1 MTTLLAWA
9 AKRAVIA
16 RITAWADTS
25 FAQPTDPLYGVQVAY
40 TLIPDLERV
49 CVYGGQVRSVR
60 AQASGEHAVLFRE
73 DVTVEVRIR
82 VYEAGGDVQETEQVA
97 EGIAQRIAAA
107 VSAEPRISTGSVAV
121 VSMES
126 DPPALIGDPESGV
139 TVNVLLVVLL
149 SMNTP
154 GA

>member
-16 RITAWADTS
+16 RIQAWSDEAVS
-25 FAQPTDPLYGVQVAY
+25 TDPLYQVQIGYV
-40 TLIPDLERV
+40 LPPEIERV
-49 CVYGGQVRSVR
+49 CVYGGQVRSIRTQVG
-60 AQASGEHAVLFRE
+60 AEHALMFRE
-73 DVTVEVRIR
+73 DITVEVRVR
-82 VYEAGGDVQETEQVA
+82 VFQPAEDVQDTERVA
-97 EGIAQRIAAA
+97 EGVCQRIATA

-121 VSMES
+121 TAMDQ
-126 DPPALIGDPESGV
+126 DPPALSPDPEPSV
-139 TVNVLLVVLL
+139 VVNVLLVVAL